1 MLYLLYS
8 ILFGWHVGGADHV
21 PSCVDEALGLVLVRD
36 EADDAVA
43 HEVGCDRVAAE
54 AGHVRSEDAQD
65 LVEELLDKC

>member
-1 MLYLLYS
+1 MLYLFYI

-21 PSCVDEALGLVLVRD
+21 SARVDEALGLVLVRD

-43 HEVGCDRVAAE
+43 HEVGRDRVAAE